1 MKAIELFS
9 GAGGLTLGISKA
21 GFSPE
26 AIIEKNHDAMN
37 TLLINQGGN
46 NNIPKHSKLHR
57 MDVRDFSY
65 ESFGRSIILLAG
77 GPPCQ
82 PFSQAGKHR
91 GYRDERDMFPEVL
104 RAVRHLEP
112 KVILIENVRGLV
124 REAFS
129 DYFNYILL
137 SLSLP
142 FVAQS
147 SGESWKDH
155 FRRLRACQKK
165 GGIYGATYEVQHTV
179 LNATDYGVPQNRHR
193 LFIVGTRHDLNLSW
207 KFPSP
212 THSIDRLIWDQ
223 WVTGE
228 YWARHGFS
236 KRRIPEP
243 PGILA
248 PRIERL
254 ARSGEPSTIAWR
266 TVRDAFIGLPS
277 PHRLSTA
284 SSIPNHQLYPGAR
297 PYPGHTGSTFDL
309 PAKTLKAGNHGVPG
323 GENMLALPDGS
334 VRYFTIRECA
344 RLQTFPDDYVFSGA
358 WCASVRQIGN
368 AVPVDFAFA
377 VANSLAQV
385 LWPQL
390 MKRKRHCIKPP
401 TLPKS
406 KYFENNSNVRW
417 AR

>member
-9 GAGGLTLGISKA
+9 GAGGLTLGISRA
-21 GFSPE
+21 GFCPA
-26 AIIEKNHDAMN
+26 AIIEKNDDAMN
-37 TLLINQGGN
+37 TLLINHGGN
-46 NNIPKHSKLHR
+46 SNIPKRSRLHR

-65 ESFGRSIILLAG
+65 ETFGRSIALLAG

-91 GYRDERDMFPEVL
+91 GHLDERDMFPEVL

-112 KVILIENVRGLV
+112 KVILIENVRGLA

-137 SLSLP
+137 SLRLP
-142 FVAQS
+142 FIAQA
-147 SGESWKDH
+147 SGERWRDH
-155 FRRLRACQKK
+155 FRRLKACHKK
-165 GGIYGATYEVQHTV
+165 GETYGASYEVLHTV
-179 LNATDYGVPQNRHR
+179 LNAADYGVPQNRQR
-193 LFIVGTRHDLNLSW
+193 LFIVGIRHDLNLSW
-207 KFPSP
+207 RFPSP
-212 THSIDRLIWDQ
+212 THSMDKLIWDQ
-223 WVTGE
+223 WVTGQ
-228 YWARHGFS
+228 YWERHGFS

-243 PGILA
+243 SGILA
-248 PRIERL
+248 ARIERL
-254 ARSGEPSTIAWR
+254 ARCGEPSTMAWR
-266 TVRDAFIGLPS
+266 TVRDAFIGLP
-277 PHRLSTA
+277 PPDRLSTPI
-284 SSIPNHQLYPGAR
+284 SIPNHQLYPGAR

-358 WCASVRQIGN
+358 WCASVKQIGN

-377 VANSLAQV
+377 VAKSLAQA
-385 LWPQL
+385 LRPRL
-390 MKRKRHCIKPP
+390 RNRNAHCVEPAIP
-401 TLPKS
+401 PKS
-406 KYFENNSNVRW
+406 KYFGNNSNIQW
-417 AR
+417 A